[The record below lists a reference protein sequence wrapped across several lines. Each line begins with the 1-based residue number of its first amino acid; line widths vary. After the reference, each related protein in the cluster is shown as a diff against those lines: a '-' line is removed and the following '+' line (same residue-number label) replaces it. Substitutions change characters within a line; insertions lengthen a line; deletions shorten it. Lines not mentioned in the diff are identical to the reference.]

1 MNNDD
6 RLTRVK
12 LFFEQEN
19 CNNEDIIF
27 LANLI
32 KESADLTLIKKDID
46 RANITFEDVL
56 LLAEQINSGST

>member
-12 LFFEQEN
+12 MFFEQEN
-19 CNNEDIIF
+19 CTDKDVLLF
-27 LANLI
+27 AKLI

>member
-32 KESADLTLIKKDID
+32 KASYDLSLIKTDLE
-46 RANITFEDVL
+46 RANITHDDVL